1 MGYESRIY
9 VARKSKLS
17 LDGDGKCWG
26 EVVAM
31 FNACKFPGLPE
42 VFKRKTD
49 CFIYADDDDTRI
61 IEDQYGN
68 ELTEAPLAD
77 VVKFLEDEVQRGET
91 YRRIK
96 PLLGLLKSFDMEQWD
111 NLVCL
116 HYGY

>member
-9 VARKSKLS
+9 VVEKSRLS
-17 LDGDGKCWG
+17 PDDDGKRFA
-26 EVVAM
+26 EVLAM
-31 FNACKFPGLPE
+31 FNACKFSGLPD

-77 VVKFLEDEVQRGET
+77 VIKFLENEVQRGEN

-96 PLLGLLKSFDMEQWD
+96 PLLSLLKGFDMEQWD